1 MLVLVLTSVAAAL
14 GPALAGALSPIPV
27 FGALLA
33 VFAHRDQ
40 GRAAAVQLLRGMVL
54 GSFGFATFL
63 LVVGSLVDRV
73 TIPQTY
79 ALASAGALGV
89 HGLTLVVVRR
99 VV

>member
-1 MLVLVLTSVAAAL
+1 
-14 GPALAGALSPIPV
+14 V